1 MPKVRTGFVAALL
14 VLLGACGDNAA
25 QGRFEIRNIDAHWSN
40 GRLAVTFE
48 QDVTLSPE
56 ARNAL
61 VHGVPLTLSVEL
73 VLREGQG
80 RTRIRK
86 QEASWEVRYLPLSDR
101 YRLSR
106 TDGEEAGTYPRLRH
120 ALSEIGRVSLDVE
133 TGALPRGEY
142 ELLARG
148 FLDKRRVPPPMRLP
162 VLFSPRWSHQSE
174 WTAWTVEIEPG
185 A

>member
-1 MPKVRTGFVAALL
+1 MRKVRTGFAAALL
-14 VLLGACGDNAA
+14 LMLSACGNDME
-25 QGRFEIRNIDAHWSN
+25 QGRFEIRNIDAQWSN
-40 GRLAVTFE
+40 GRLHVTFE
-48 QDVTLSPE
+48 QIVTLSPE

-80 RTRIRK
+80 RTRVRK

-101 YRLSR
+101 YRISR
-106 TDGEEAGTYPRLRH
+106 TDGSEGGTYPRLRH
-120 ALSEIGRVSLDVE
+120 ALSEIGRVSLDIE
-133 TGALPRGEY
+133 TGALPQGEY

-162 VLFSPRWSHQSE
+162 VLFSPRWGHRSE